1 MTRPVIITCAVTGGG
16 ETVSK
21 SPHVPVSPEQIA
33 EAAVE
38 AARRGAAVVHCH
50 VRDPNTG
57 APSRDPALFSEVT
70 RLIRL
75 KECSAI
81 INLTTGIGADL
92 VLGRDADLQA
102 RSDLT
107 SAQERTAHLQDCL
120 PEACSLDVGTMN
132 FGSDDNVFVNIPD
145 HVRSI
150 AKFARALHIK
160 PEMEVFELGHL
171 RFAMR
176 MVEEGLLEPPPHF
189 QICLGIPWGAPA
201 DSDALIGFV
210 RRLPPGAVWSAFGI
224 GAAQFP
230 MAAQAVILGGHVRV
244 GLEDNLYLEKGV
256 LATNGQLV
264 DRAVQI
270 VKALNHTVATPFQAR
285 QILGLKEAKL

>member
-1 MTRPVIITCAVTGGG
+1 MTRPVIITCAVTGGAD
-16 ETVSK
+16 TVSR

-50 VRDPNTG
+50 VRDPKTG
-57 APSRDPALFSEVT
+57 APSRDPGLFSDVT
-70 RLIRL
+70 RLIRM
-75 KECSAI
+75 KDCSAI
-81 INLTTGIGADL
+81 INLTTGIGADI
-92 VLGRDADLQA
+92 VLDGNAKIMGS
-102 RSDLT
+102 SDLT
-107 SAQERTAHLQDCL
+107 SAQKRTAHLPLCL

-132 FGSDDNVFVNIPD
+132 FGSDDSVFVNIPD
-145 HVRSI
+145 HVRAI
-150 AKFARALHIK
+150 AKIARDLHIK

-171 RFAMR
+171 RFALR
-176 MVEEGLLEPPPHF
+176 MVEEGLMESPPHF

-201 DSDALIGFV
+201 DTDALIAFV

-230 MAAQAVILGGHVRV
+230 MAAQAIILGGHVRV

-285 QILGLKEAKL
+285 EILGLNGVK

>member
-1 MTRPVIITCAVTGGG
+1 MARPVIITCAVTGGG
-16 ETVSK
+16 DTVSK

-33 EAAVE
+33 EAAVD

-50 VRDPNTG
+50 VREPNTG
-57 APSRDPALFSEVT
+57 LPSRDLALFSEVT
-70 RLIRL
+70 RLIRARD
-75 KECSAI
+75 CTAI

-92 VLGRDADLQA
+92 VLGAEGDVRPG
-102 RSDLT
+102 SDLI
-107 SAQERTAHLQDCL
+107 SGEERAAHLSICR

-132 FGSDDNVFVNIPD
+132 FGSNDTIFVNIPD

-150 AKFARALHIK
+150 ARLARSLQIK

-171 RFAMR
+171 RFAMH
-176 MVEEGLLEPPPHF
+176 MVEEGLLAPPPHF

-201 DSDALIGFV
+201 DTDALMAFV
-210 RRLPPGAVWSAFGI
+210 RRLPTGAVWSAFGI
-224 GAAQFP
+224 GAAQFA

-264 DRAVQI
+264 DRAAQI
-270 VKALNHTVATPFQAR
+270 VKALNHTVATPSQAR
-285 QILGLKEAKL
+285 EILGLKGVQ